1 MSGEEAKE
9 ARAGADAGAEAQE
22 QKRRKRKLLGK
33 RAAEARRAAK
43 AKAKAEA
50 GAGAGA
56 GAGAEVVEAAGAGKR
71 PAGGRVLRDGEDGLD
86 ESERADLEDAMRH
99 LPANYNFEIPKTIW
113 RLRQAGAK
121 VAALQFPEGLLM
133 YACIIS
139 DILERFAG
147 VRTIVMGDVTYG
159 ACCVDDFSARALGAD
174 FMVHYGHS
182 CLVPI
187 DVSEIGMLYVFV
199 DIAIDT
205 EHLVATMQRNF
216 KRDDRLVVAGTIQ
229 FAGAMQAA
237 KAALRSHF
245 SSVTV
250 PQARPLSRGEV
261 LGCTSPHFG
270 DDTDAVVFVA
280 DGRFHLESMMIQN
293 PQVPAFYKYDP
304 YSKRLTRESYAHGEM
319 HALRREA
326 IAKATRAKKFGLI
339 LGTLGRQGNP
349 NVLERIEDVLQAR
362 GIPYVVVLLS
372 EIFPGKLALFEDVD
386 AWVQVACPR
395 LSIDWGYAFPAPLL
409 SSYEL
414 HVALGDAEWQAVYP
428 MDFYRQDGG
437 PWANYYGRK
446 TAEERA
452 AARAASRR
460 ARAHVEVAYEPT
472 APA

>member
-1 MSGEEAKE
+1 M
-9 ARAGADAGAEAQE
+9 AGSEAEAESEVQAKKAE
-22 QKRRKRKLLGK
+22 EKKRRRKLLGK

-43 AKAKAEA
+43 AKARGGSDGDGASVAAVA
-50 GAGAGA
+50 GA
-56 GAGAEVVEAAGAGKR
+56 
-71 PAGGRVLRDGEDGLD
+71 PRVLRDGEDGLD
-86 ESERADLEDAMRH
+86 EAERAELEEAMRH
-99 LPANYNFEIPKTIW
+99 LPSNYSFEIPKTIW
-113 RLRQAGAK
+113 RLRRAGSK

-147 VRTIVMGDVTYG
+147 VRTVIMGDVTYG

-205 EHLVATMQRNF
+205 EHLVATMRHNF
-216 KRDDRLVVAGTIQ
+216 GRGDRLVVAGTIQ

-237 KAALRSHF
+237 KAALREHF
-245 SSVTV
+245 DSVDV

-270 DDTDAVVFVA
+270 DGETDAVVFVA

-304 YSKRLTRESYAHGEM
+304 YSKRLTRETYAHAEM
-319 HALRREA
+319 HELRRA
-326 IAKATRAKKFGLI
+326 AVAKARQAKKFGLI

-349 NVLERIEDVLQAR
+349 NVLERLEEVLRAR
-362 GIPYVVVLLS
+362 GKPYVVVLLS

-395 LSIDWGYAFPAPLL
+395 LSIDWGYAFSAPLL

-414 HVALGDAEWQAVYP
+414 HVALGNAEWQEVYP

-446 TAEERA
+446 TAKERA
-452 AARAASRR
+452 AGASAAR
-460 ARAHVEVAYEPT
+460 RAHVEVAYEEEEE
-472 APA
+472 AAA